1 MASRGLFAT
10 SNSNSIPTCPDMP
23 VMQIEG
29 QLSFVRISLA
39 PSEVPKLLKRHRS
52 EYPGAE
58 VVEHCARRVIAA
70 NFPPADATA
79 FIEGVC
85 EWGGGNRNLS
95 RIRDAGDAAI
105 AQSLKS
111 ATEAID
117 AGDVVPA
124 IGELQRLPHL
134 GLSFASKVARFLA
147 PDKCVVLDSVI
158 RTRIGYVESQEGYA
172 EFLQDCF
179 RLLELLRTSPD
190 LDASLRDGLRVCDVE
205 AAVFM
210 KARDEKNVS
219 P

>member
-1 MASRGLFAT
+1 
-10 SNSNSIPTCPDMP
+10 MP
-23 VMQIEG
+23 VVQLGG
-29 QLSFVRISLA
+29 QLTFVRISLS
-39 PSEVPKLLKRHRS
+39 PSELPELLARHRS

-58 VVEHCARRVIAA
+58 VVEQCARRLIAA

-85 EWGGGNRNLS
+85 EWGRGNRNFS
-95 RIRDAGDAAI
+95 RIRDAGDATI
-105 AQSLKS
+105 AQSIKS
-111 ATEAID
+111 ATETID
-117 AGDVVPA
+117 AGDVVRA
-124 IGELQRLPHL
+124 IGELQHLPHL

-158 RTRIGYVESQEGYA
+158 RSRIGYVESSEGYT

-179 RLLELLRTSPD
+179 QLLHMLRTSRD
-190 LDASLRDGLRVCDVE
+190 LDASFCDLRVCDVE

-210 KARDEKNVS
+210 KAKEKNNNVS